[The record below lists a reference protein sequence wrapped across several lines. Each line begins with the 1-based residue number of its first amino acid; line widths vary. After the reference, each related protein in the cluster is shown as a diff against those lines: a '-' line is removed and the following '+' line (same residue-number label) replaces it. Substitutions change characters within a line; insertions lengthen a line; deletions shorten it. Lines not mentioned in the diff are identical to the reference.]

1 MEPEPHA
8 QPFFTEKAMKF
19 LRDLKRNNRR
29 EWFEARREIYEKEVK
44 LPMLA
49 LIERVTQGMMD
60 YAPAHIRPAQKSML
74 RIYRDTRFSS
84 DKTPYKSRVAAWW
97 SRAGLEKTSGAG
109 FYFSLNPTEL
119 TIAAGSYMPEREQL
133 LAIRRHL
140 AESGGSHH
148 KELRALLA
156 NKKIKT
162 KFEQLEGHRLTRP
175 PKGFD
180 PNDPAMDL
188 LLCRQWGIAA
198 RLPAETAT
206 TPALLKEI
214 VDRFRLAAPIVAL
227 LNQPLVGKPK
237 KPLF

>member
-1 MEPEPHA
+1 MAAPHFNEQA
-8 QPFFTEKAMKF
+8 LKF
-19 LRDLKRNNRR
+19 LRGLKRNNNR
-29 EWFEARREIYEKEVK
+29 EWFEPRKTIYEEALKA
-44 LPMLA
+44 PMLA
-49 LIERVTQGMMD
+49 LLAAINDAMID
-60 YAPAHIRPAQKSML
+60 FAPDNVQAPQKSMM
-74 RIYRDTRFSS
+74 RIYRDVRFSA
-84 DKTPYKSRVAAWW
+84 DKTPYKPRVAAWW

-140 AESGGSHH
+140 SESGGGHH
-148 KELRALLA
+148 KQLRALLA
-156 NKKIKT
+156 GKKLTAKLAQ
-162 KFEQLEGHRLTRP
+162 FEGHRLTRP

-198 RLPAETAT
+198 TLPAETAT

-214 VDRFRLAAPIVAL
+214 VDRFRLAAPIVTL